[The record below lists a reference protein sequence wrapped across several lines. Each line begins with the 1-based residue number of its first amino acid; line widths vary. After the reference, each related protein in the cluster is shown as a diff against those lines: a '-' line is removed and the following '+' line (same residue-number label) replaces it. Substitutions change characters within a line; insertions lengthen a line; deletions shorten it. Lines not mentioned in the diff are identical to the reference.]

1 MLVLLSSLA
10 IPKESGDEGE
20 LARRAG
26 RRVKRRKKRGNGA
39 IIKTDRKICKCWL
52 GSSN

>member
-20 LARRAG
+20 VAGRAG
-26 RRVKRRKKRGNGA
+26 RRVKRRKKGEMG
-39 IIKTDRKICKCWL
+39 L
-52 GSSN
+52 L